1 MLEGLGDKRGAACQ
15 RVWVIKGEQHVRGS
29 G

>member
-1 MLEGLGDKRGAACQ
+1 MLEGLGDKRGSSMLEGLGDK
-15 RVWVIKGEQHVRGS
+15 REQHVRGS